1 MNNKEKLKQL
11 QKIIDRY
18 VAIMSKLPQGGKIDE
33 ATARKIGI
41 PKELKPILDNAYR
54 YGKLQGSTKRRI
66 AAKDIEKNF
75 IKDTKFDGDFL
86 SLSNEISKQDLE
98 NVLNKNRGKLT
109 RAVTDTLKRNLSLL
123 DEVFKDEEIPTRY
136 LAGELRKVTGDIQQ
150 DWDMVIRTEL
160 INRRNHGMAN
170 EILQGKSIYS
180 DRGAETE
187 VYKLP
192 NPDCCKHCR
201 RLYLDDKGV
210 PRIFKL
216 SEMLSFGTNVGKKV
230 QDWKPVVGTC
240 HPHCFK
246 DDVEVLTNHGWKLF
260 KDVTNVDMV
269 FTLDPNTKIPEWQYP
284 SVYVEYDYEGKLIHF
299 KNRWYDLSVTP
310 EHNMLIQ
317 TSYQKRKKG
326 PYELIQAEELLQR
339 GSGNRIPLSCKW
351 EGIEKEYE
359 YLGGR
364 KVDIETYVKFMA
376 YWLSDGS
383 CTLRDNGKYQI
394 AIWQDNPD
402 WMVKELKKLPF
413 NMQVGKH
420 AITIQ
425 DKELGKELIKY
436 GKCNKKYIPEAI
448 KELNPNILKI
458 FLEAYSKCD
467 GHVRKPRMYKGYMT
481 KPSIYFYTTSNQLSA
496 DMGEI
501 ILKAGYRPSYYLQ
514 KNKDKEVKFRNG
526 TYKLNYD
533 VWVIRLNR
541 QVYST
546 LGGLEMTKEDY
557 KGKVYCVEVPKHHTL
572 YVRSNGKCSWSGN
585 CQCSLHVM
593 PQGCKFDESGNIIIE
608 KEGGR

>member
-1 MNNKEKLKQL
+1 MNNKEKLKKL

-75 IKDTKFDGDFL
+75 IKDTKFDADFL

-136 LAGELRKVTGDIQQ
+136 LAGELRKVTGDMQQ

-180 DRGAETE
+180 DRGAYTE

-240 HPHCFK
+240 HPHC
-246 DDVEVLTNHGWKLF
+246 
-260 KDVTNVDMV
+260 
-269 FTLDPNTKIPEWQYP
+269 
-284 SVYVEYDYEGKLIHF
+284 
-299 KNRWYDLSVTP
+299 
-310 EHNMLIQ
+310 
-317 TSYQKRKKG
+317 
-326 PYELIQAEELLQR
+326 
-339 GSGNRIPLSCKW
+339 
-351 EGIEKEYE
+351 
-359 YLGGR
+359 
-364 KVDIETYVKFMA
+364 
-376 YWLSDGS
+376 
-383 CTLRDNGKYQI
+383 
-394 AIWQDNPD
+394 
-402 WMVKELKKLPF
+402 
-413 NMQVGKH
+413 
-420 AITIQ
+420 
-425 DKELGKELIKY
+425 
-436 GKCNKKYIPEAI
+436 
-448 KELNPNILKI
+448 
-458 FLEAYSKCD
+458 
-467 GHVRKPRMYKGYMT
+467 
-481 KPSIYFYTTSNQLSA
+481 
-496 DMGEI
+496 
-501 ILKAGYRPSYYLQ
+501 
-514 KNKDKEVKFRNG
+514 
-526 TYKLNYD
+526 
-533 VWVIRLNR
+533 
-541 QVYST
+541 
-546 LGGLEMTKEDY
+546 
-557 KGKVYCVEVPKHHTL
+557 
-572 YVRSNGKCSWSGN
+572 
-585 CQCSLHVM
+585 QCSLHVM